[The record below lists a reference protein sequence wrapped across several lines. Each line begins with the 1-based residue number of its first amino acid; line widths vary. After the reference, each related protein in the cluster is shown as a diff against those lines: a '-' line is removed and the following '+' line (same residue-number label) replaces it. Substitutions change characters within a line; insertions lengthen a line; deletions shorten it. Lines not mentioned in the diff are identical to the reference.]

1 MRLNPN
7 TIGILHFVGIGGI
20 GMSGIA
26 EILLDMGYTI
36 QGSDIADGA
45 NVKRL
50 QDKGI
55 EISIGHHADN
65 LKNASAIIISSAVR
79 QDNPEM
85 IAARESR
92 LPIIRRAE
100 MLAEIMRMRLGIAI
114 AGSHGKTTTTSL
126 VGTMM
131 EIGGFDPTVVNGG
144 IVNAYGTNVRM
155 GQGDWLVAEADESD
169 GTFTRLPAT
178 AAVVTNIDPEHLDH
192 YGSFDNAKAAFRNF
206 VNNLPFYGF
215 AALCIDHPEVQNLI
229 PQLQDRRVI
238 TYGFSKQADMQIL
251 NVEAKGGETRF
262 DIRLQGWLEDK
273 IEDRIIDG
281 FTLPMLGNHNV
292 LNATAAI
299 IVGHEM
305 GMSDVLLRQGL
316 AAFQGVKRR
325 FTKTGEVSGVTIID
339 DYAHHPVE
347 IEAVLSAARTGVE
360 STGGKIHAIMQP
372 HRYTRLDDLFD
383 EFATCFNDAD
393 TVYIADVYEAGEQP
407 IENINGETLAKAVS
421 DHGHKDASYVA
432 DVSRLPSLLSD
443 KIQPND
449 MIVFLGAGD
458 ITKWAY
464 DLPEQLSQFEPPRR
478 QDAKV

>member
-7 TIGILHFVGIGGI
+7 KIGILHFIGIGGI

-26 EILLDMGYTI
+26 EILLDMNFQL
-36 QGSDIADGA
+36 QGSDLADGG

-50 QDKGI
+50 RDKGI
-55 EISIGHHADN
+55 QITIGHDETN
-65 LKNASAIIISSAVR
+65 LGDASAVVISSAVKD
-79 QDNPEM
+79 DNPEM
-85 IAARESR
+85 IAARAR
-92 LPIIRRAE
+92 KIPIIRRAE

-131 EIGGFDPTVVNGG
+131 EIGGFDPTVINGG

-155 GQGDWLVAEADESD
+155 GHGEWVVAEADESD

-192 YGSFDNAKAAFRNF
+192 YGTFDNAKAAFRNF

-215 AALCIDHPEVQNLI
+215 AALCIDHAEVQNLI
-229 PQLQDRRVI
+229 PQLRDRRVI

-251 NVEAKGGETRF
+251 NLQSRGTETRF
-262 DIRLQGWLEDK
+262 DIRMRAWLEDVDK
-273 IEDRIIDG
+273 DRIIEG
-281 FTLPMLGNHNV
+281 FTLPMLGAHNV
-292 LNATAAI
+292 LNACAAI

-316 AAFQGVKRR
+316 AAFSGVKRR
-325 FTKTGEVSGVTIID
+325 FTKTGEVNNITIID

-347 IEAVLSAARTGVE
+347 IAAVLAAAKTGVE
-360 STGGKIHAIMQP
+360 GTDGKIYAVMQP
-372 HRYTRLDDLFD
+372 HRYSRLHDLFD

-393 TVYIADVYEAGEQP
+393 SVLITDVYAAGETA
-407 IENINGETLAKAVS
+407 IDDCNGEALAQAVKT
-421 DHGHKDASYVA
+421 HGHQDASYLGDISKLA
-432 DVSRLPSLLSD
+432 DIIATRAN
-443 KIQPND
+443 PND
-449 MIVFLGAGD
+449 MVIIMGAGNST
-458 ITKWAY
+458 IWAY
-464 DLPEQLSQFEPPRR
+464 DLPNQLKQKITKS
-478 QDAKV
+478 A